1 MFILATKSSMP
12 ILGQVAHILGWLMD
26 GIFKVL
32 DGLFGIENIG
42 LCIIIFTLIVYLLM
56 TPLQIK
62 QQKFSKMS
70 AVMNPELQAIQKK
83 YKERRDQ
90 ASIQKMQEETAM
102 VYQKYGVSPTGSCLQ
117 LLIQMPILLSLYQ
130 VIYRVPAYVGS
141 VKNIFTDVVD
151 KIVNVNGYTDIIQKF
166 LEDEKI
172 NQVSLVLDNGTATR
186 ESVIDVL
193 YKLSPSQWQEF
204 ADIGKF
210 STFSGTIDQTAEKLS
225 KMQYFLGLNIA
236 DAPLSI
242 IKDALTAGSILL
254 AVGAVMVPLLAWF
267 TQWLNYRLMPQASM
281 ENDENNNMANTMKT
295 MNNFMPVFSA
305 VMCFTFQVGIGIY
318 WVAGAVIRSLQ
329 MLLIN
334 HHISKVDMDE
344 LIKKNMEK
352 AAKKREKAGLPP
364 NKITSQAH
372 QNVRNINRNTES
384 LANKKVN
391 LPQNN
396 SQPTPGSIADR
407 ANLVK
412 QFEEK
417 NKRKNR

>member
-1 MFILATKSSMP
+1 
-12 ILGQVAHILGWLMD
+12 
-26 GIFKVL
+26 
-32 DGLFGIENIG
+32 
-42 LCIIIFTLIVYLLM
+42 
-56 TPLQIK
+56 
-62 QQKFSKMS
+62 
-70 AVMNPELQAIQKK
+70 
-83 YKERRDQ
+83 
-90 ASIQKMQEETAM
+90 
-102 VYQKYGVSPTGSCLQ
+102 
-117 LLIQMPILLSLYQ
+117 
-130 VIYRVPAYVGS
+130 
-141 VKNIFTDVVD
+141 
-151 KIVNVNGYTDIIQKF
+151 
-166 LEDEKI
+166 
-172 NQVSLVLDNGTATR
+172 
-186 ESVIDVL
+186 
-193 YKLSPSQWQEF
+193 
-204 ADIGKF
+204 
-210 STFSGTIDQTAEKLS
+210 
-225 KMQYFLGLNIA
+225 
-236 DAPLSI
+236 
-242 IKDALTAGSILL
+242 
-254 AVGAVMVPLLAWF
+254 
-267 TQWLNYRLMPQASM
+267 M

-364 NKITSQAH
+364 NKITNQAH

>member
-83 YKERRDQ
+83 YKDRRDQ
-90 ASIQKMQEETAM
+90 ASIQKMQEETTL

-267 TQWLNYRLMPQASM
+267 TQWLNYRLMPQANI
-281 ENDENNNMANTMKT
+281 ENDENNK
-295 MNNFMPVFSA
+295 
-305 VMCFTFQVGIGIY
+305 Y
-318 WVAGAVIRSLQ
+318 
-329 MLLIN
+329 
-334 HHISKVDMDE
+334 
-344 LIKKNMEK
+344 
-352 AAKKREKAGLPP
+352 
-364 NKITSQAH
+364 
-372 QNVRNINRNTES
+372 RNI
-384 LANKKVN
+384 V
-391 LPQNN
+391 
-396 SQPTPGSIADR
+396 
-407 ANLVK
+407 V
-412 QFEEK
+412 
-417 NKRKNR
+417 

>member
-83 YKERRDQ
+83 YKDRRDQ
-90 ASIQKMQEETAM
+90 ASIQKMQEETTL

-130 VIYRVPAYVGS
+130 VIYRVPAHVGS

-172 NQVSLVLDNGTATR
+172 NQVSLVLDNGMATK

-204 ADIGKF
+204 ADISKF
-210 STFSGTIDQTAEKLS
+210 SAFSGTIDQTAEKLS

-281 ENDENNNMANTMKT
+281 GNDENNNMANTMKT

>member
-42 LCIIIFTLIVYLLM
+42 LCIIIITLIVYLLM

-83 YKERRDQ
+83 YKDRRDQ
-90 ASIQKMQEETAM
+90 ASIQKMQEETTM

-204 ADIGKF
+204 ADISKF
-210 STFSGTIDQTAEKLS
+210 STFSGTIDQTAQKLS

-305 VMCFTFQVGIGIY
+305 VMCFTFQVGIGLY